1 MGNLIPLWE
10 QGWSHMALKGKGTL
24 HIYRKAKAF
33 VSIPSA
39 VWKDSTFTFKD
50 KEKVLVKIDGNRL
63 IIEKIK

>member
-1 MGNLIPLWE
+1 
-10 QGWSHMALKGKGTL
+10 MALNGKGTL
-24 HIYRKAKAF
+24 HIYNKAKAF

-50 KEKVLVKIDGNRL
+50 KEKVSVKIDGNRL